1 MLERI
6 TLTNFQRHE
15 NLTVEFAPGLNA
27 VKASNE
33 MGKSTLLRAVAY
45 ALFGTKALPYSLDET
60 VTWGKPVGSLK
71 VELDLRLNDSPIHIV
86 RTKSGAEL
94 THEGGTVTGQRETAQ
109 FIADLIGADASL
121 AGKLLIAG
129 QNDVRGALAAGSRG
143 AVELIEKLADFRQL
157 DELLTL
163 LQDHLVSGSPA
174 ALKGRLEQAE
184 KALAETKVDPV
195 DEAALNV
202 EAKKAED
209 TAAHAAKAVKE
220 SVPTLRAAESAL
232 TSALRAASDRSER
245 DVRHAERKAALER
258 VVSEEPEKP
267 ATAPEPVAHLEQ
279 NVMLAEGRVA
289 AANLYEEMQQTNA
302 AMDEEFPKRFPGS
315 AADLQAK
322 LNALGTAAENA
333 DDLIY
338 ELGKSL
344 ATAQALIQTGSCT
357 TCGQDLSNF
366 PQVAEANR
374 KWREQVDSCQSNIER
389 LREEQRRSREERKE
403 LTLLLDANAP
413 LRSHR
418 AVKGKFATLLDET
431 VPARLVWCAAQPI
444 QPDDAAKALQQARQ
458 ALQEAQSRND
468 KLDLIRRTH
477 ADWRRRLEKAQ
488 QAVQDAAPPADEPP
502 LPDIAELTAKVEG
515 ARRVHENALSWH
527 EKVSAIS
534 EATRRATDAAIHAWR
549 TACAARDNAEKEA
562 AQCRADLAKLEFNN
576 ALLAAVRQ
584 ARPTVANRLWSLVL
598 AAVST
603 YFSDMRGAPSVVTRE
618 GDNFLVDGHPIDSL
632 SGSTLDALGLAVR
645 VALLRTFLPS
655 LSLLILDEPNAA
667 MDEER
672 TAQVLGFISAAGFA
686 QTLIVSHDDMTASV
700 ADHIITL
707 EN

>member
-1 MLERI
+1 MLEKI

-33 MGKSTLLRAVAY
+33 MGKSTLLLAVAY
-45 ALFGTKALPYSLDET
+45 ALFGAKALPYSLDET
-60 VTWGKPVGSLK
+60 VTWGKPAGTLK
-71 VELDLRLNDSPIHIV
+71 VELSLRLNGAPIHIV

-109 FIADLIGADASL
+109 YIADLIGADAAMS
-121 AGKLLIAG
+121 GKLLIAG

-157 DELLTL
+157 DELLAL

-184 KALAETKVDPV
+184 KALAETQVEPV
-195 DEAALNV
+195 DEAALNAK
-202 EAKKAED
+202 AKKAED
-209 TAAHAAKAVKE
+209 DAAQAAKAVKE

-232 TSALRAASDRSER
+232 TSALRAASDRSQR
-245 DVRHAERKAALER
+245 DARYTERKEALAR
-258 VVSEEPEKP
+258 IVKEEPEKP
-267 ATAPEPVAHLEQ
+267 AAAPEPVAHLEQ
-279 NVMLAEGRVA
+279 GVILAEGQVA
-289 AANLYEEMQQTNA
+289 AANLYEEMRQTNA
-302 AMDEEFPKRFPGS
+302 AMDEEYPQRFPGS
-315 AADLQAK
+315 ANQLRAEIVDLGDK
-322 LNALGTAAENA
+322 LTHIQSSIRQWEKDIAAAEA
-333 DDLIY
+333 
-338 ELGKSL
+338 K
-344 ATAQALIQTGSCT
+344 IQTGSCT
-357 TCGQDLSNF
+357 TCGMDLSDF
-366 PQVAEANR
+366 PSVAKTNAQL
-374 KWREQVDSCQSNIER
+374 RELIER
-389 LREEQRRSREERKE
+389 RKGEIKQAGETEEKAQARNKHLGR
-403 LTLLLDANAP
+403 LLAANAQ
-413 LRSHR
+413 LASHR
-418 AVKGKFATLLDET
+418 AVKGRFASLLDET
-431 VPARLVWCAAQPI
+431 VPAKLVWSASPPI
-444 QPDDAAKALQQARQ
+444 QPADATRALQQARQ
-458 ALQEAQSRND
+458 TLQEAQSRTA
-468 KLDLIRRTH
+468 KLDLLLRTH
-477 ADWRRRLEKAQ
+477 ADWQRRLEKAQ
-488 QAVQDAAPPADEPP
+488 QAVQEAAPPASEPP

-515 ARRVHENALSWH
+515 ARRVHENALYWH

-534 EATRRATDAAIHAWR
+534 EATRRETGAAIHAWR
-549 TACAARDNAEKEA
+549 TACAARANAEKEA

-603 YFSDMRGAPSVVTRE
+603 YFSDMRGTPAIVTRE
-618 GDNFLVDGHPIDSL
+618 GDNFLVDGHPIASL

-645 VALLRTFLPS
+645 VALLRTFLPN

-707 EN
+707 E

>member
-184 KALAETKVDPV
+184 KALAETKVEPV
-195 DEAALNV
+195 DEAALNAK
-202 EAKKAED
+202 AKKAED
-209 TAAHAAKAVKE
+209 AATQAAQAVRD
-220 SVPTLRAAESAL
+220 SVQPLRAAE
-232 TSALRAASDRSER
+232 RER
-245 DVRHAERKAALER
+245 DSVIQEIVSRKAAAVRYTER
-258 VVSEEPEKP
+258 TAALAQVVKEEPEKP
-267 ATAPEPVAHLEQ
+267 AAAPEDLRPLE
-279 NVMLAEGRVA
+279 LAVIEAERSQRLA
-289 AANLYEEMQQTNA
+289 ALYEEMQQTNVQ
-302 AMDEEFPKRFPGS
+302 MDKEHPQRFQGS
-315 AADLQAK
+315 ASQVRAELT
-322 LNALGTAAENA
+322 ALGDRITHVQTRARQFEKEIAASEA
-333 DDLIY
+333 
-338 ELGKSL
+338 K
-344 ATAQALIQTGSCT
+344 IQTGSCT
-357 TCGQDLSNF
+357 TCGQDLSEF
-366 PQVAEANR
+366 PSVAKTNATL
-374 KWREQVDSCQSNIER
+374 RELIER
-389 LREEQRRSREERKE
+389 RKGEIQQLAETETAERARSE
-403 LTLLLDANAP
+403 TLAKLLAANAP
-413 LRSHR
+413 LAGHT
-418 AVKGKFATLLDET
+418 AVKAGVAIMDDKT
-431 VPARLVWCAAQPI
+431 VPSTLVWTARVTTTAI
-444 QPDDAAKALQQARQ
+444 YADSSLRQARQ
-458 ALQEAQSRND
+458 ALQEGQSRNAR
-468 KLDLIRRTH
+468 LDHTRRAH
-477 ADWRRRLEKAQ
+477 ADWQRRLEKAQ
-488 QAVQDAAPPADEPP
+488 QAVRDAEPP
-502 LPDIAELTAKVEG
+502 QQAAELPDEKELVAKVEQCR
-515 ARRVHENALSWH
+515 AAHEQALTRH
-527 EKVSAIS
+527 NVLA
-534 EATRRATDAAIHAWR
+534 AAAAVTRRETDAAIHAWR
-549 TACAARDNAEKEA
+549 TACAARANAEKEA

-603 YFSDMRGAPSVVTRE
+603 YFSDMRGTPAVVTRE

-686 QTLIVSHDDMTASV
+686 QTLVVSHDDMTASV